1 MKPDGR
7 SLDIAVVGLG
17 QAGGNLAA
25 EFYRRGYR
33 AVAFN
38 TAQTDLT
45 ALDPGGVFPTLPA
58 ERRHYVGLDGYD
70 GAGADPDYG
79 RQCIAENAERIRQ
92 IILKQCSD
100 ADAVLITAGLGGGT
114 GSSVAELISVVE
126 GQELP
131 ILALMTLPT
140 ETESGIAKVN
150 AVRAINEIVN
160 ADLMGW
166 VFVDNGRISK
176 LNPDVSI
183 VDYYAHINGQIASPL
198 DALNRLNDRGK
209 LRAIR
214 SFDGEDYRKL
224 LLSGGVLNYSV
235 TELPEITVEEVVG
248 TVRDSI
254 EASELMPAG
263 FDLKKM
269 SYLGLVIEAPESAL
283 ANTPISVFEEISQ
296 QLKVESE
303 GAAVYQGLYRTDE
316 ERGTLVR
323 LIAATQ
329 ALPHR
334 IRDLLSDAKREGM
347 VLGEKIRQDL
357 PTLELGE
364 IANVELFRN
373 RSRPSQKPGKPK
385 PGMRFSPA
393 AQIDDIQ
400 LEISQRRPPPPPDN
414 EVVEEVHGRRDLRG
428 RPRPKPIGAVAAT
441 ARTAPRSRPHDKP
454 SGLKDLG
461 TEEIDVVAQLAQLG
475 DFGDFDEDDDEL
487 NPTIPAASRGVI
499 QRALEPQNGEIPKAE
514 VYDELVTT
522 YLHARTAKDR
532 ERVVKRLETDAGSE
546 HTVVRYYAVEAMAK
560 LGRKVFGSA
569 LLTATED
576 ENEAVRNLA
585 VEALKK

>member
-7 SLDIAVVGLG
+7 SLDIAVLGLG

-25 EFYRRGYR
+25 EFHRRGYR

-38 TAQTDLT
+38 TAQTDLA

-79 RQCIAENAERIRQ
+79 RHCIAEHAERIRQ
-92 IILKQCSD
+92 VAVKLCAD

-114 GSSVAELISVVE
+114 GSSVAELIKVLE
-126 GQELP
+126 GHELP
-131 ILALMTLPT
+131 MVALMTLPT

-150 AVRAINEIVN
+150 AVRAINEVVN

-166 VFVDNGRISK
+166 IFVDNGRIAK

-183 VDYYAHINGQIASPL
+183 VDYYAHINGEIASPI

-269 SYLGLVIEAPESAL
+269 SYLGLVIEGSDKAL
-283 ANTPISVFEEISQ
+283 SSTPISVFEEINE
-296 QLKVESE
+296 QLKKESE
-303 GAAVYQGLYRTDE
+303 GAAMYYGLYRSDE
-316 ERGTLVR
+316 ERPTQVR

-329 ALPHR
+329 SLPHR
-334 IRDLLSDAKREGM
+334 IRDLLADAKREGM
-347 VLGEKIRQDL
+347 LLGQKIREDL
-357 PTLELGE
+357 PSLELGE
-364 IANVELFRN
+364 IANVELFRTKP
-373 RSRPSQKPGKPK
+373 RISTRPGKSRTVPITK
-385 PGMRFSPA
+385 APPPPV
-393 AQIDDIQ
+393 DDIQ
-400 LEISQRRPPPPPDN
+400 LEVGKNALR
-414 EVVEEVHGRRDLRG
+414 RRD
-428 RPRPKPIGAVAAT
+428 PRPKPTNAPAPAAPS
-441 ARTAPRSRPHDKP
+441 ASQVKKKDAIDKAPGGKEI
-454 SGLKDLG
+454 G

-475 DFGDFDEDDDEL
+475 DFDEDAQDDEL
-487 NPTIPAASRGVI
+487 ASTVTHANRAEIIGEAAAV
-499 QRALEPQNGEIPKAE
+499 PQNGELPKAE
-514 VYDELVTT
+514 IYDDMVST
-522 YLHARTAKDR
+522 YLHAKSAKDR
-532 ERVVKRLETDAGSE
+532 EKVVRRLEDDAQSE
-546 HTVVRYYAVEAMAK
+546 HTVVRYYAVEAMSK
-560 LGRKVFGSA
+560 LGRKIFGSA
-569 LLTATED
+569 LLNATED

-585 VEALKK
+585 VEALKR

>member
-25 EFYRRGYR
+25 EFHRRGYR

-38 TAQTDLT
+38 TAQTDLA

-79 RQCIAENAERIRQ
+79 RQCIAEHAERIRQ
-92 IILKQCSD
+92 VILKQCAD

-114 GSSVAELISVVE
+114 GSSIAELTRILD
-126 GQELP
+126 GHELP
-131 ILALMTLPT
+131 LVALMTLPT

-160 ADLMGW
+160 AELMGW
-166 VFVDNGRISK
+166 IFVDNGRIAK

-183 VDYYAHINGQIASPL
+183 VDYFSHINGQIASPL
-198 DALNRLNDRGK
+198 DALNRMNDRGK

-248 TVRDSI
+248 TVRDSV

-263 FDLKKM
+263 FDIKKM
-269 SYLGLVIEAPESAL
+269 SYLGLVIEAPEKAL
-283 ANTPISVFEEISQ
+283 ASTSISVFEEISE
-296 QLKVESE
+296 QLKKESE
-303 GAAVYQGLYRTDE
+303 GAAIYTGLYRTDE
-316 ERGTLVR
+316 ERSTLVR

-329 ALPHR
+329 ALPNR
-334 IRDLLSDAKREGM
+334 IRDLLADAKREGM
-347 VLGEKIRQDL
+347 VLGQKIREDL
-357 PTLELGE
+357 PSLELGE
-364 IANVELFRN
+364 IANVELFRTK
-373 RSRPSQKPGKPK
+373 SRPSTRPGKPRPQAK
-385 PGMRFSPA
+385 SAPA
-393 AQIDDIQ
+393 PIEDMQM
-400 LEISQRRPPPPPDN
+400 
-414 EVVEEVHGRRDLRG
+414 EVR
-428 RPRPKPIGAVAAT
+428 RPRPKPVGR
-441 ARTAPRSRPHDKP
+441 ARRIDGEKVDTKE
-454 SGLKDLG
+454 LG

-475 DFGDFDEDDDEL
+475 DFDDDDEL
-487 NPTIPAASRGVI
+487 NGTVPAVNPPRIEAAP
-499 QRALEPQNGEIPKAE
+499 QPQNGDMPKAE
-514 VYDELVTT
+514 IYDDLVTS
-522 YLHARTAKDR
+522 YLHSKSAKDR
-532 ERVVKRLETDAGSE
+532 ERVVRRLEDDAQSGN
-546 HTVVRYYAVEAMAK
+546 TVVRYYAVEAMAK

-569 LLTATED
+569 LLNATED

-585 VEALKK
+585 VEALKR